1 MLLSLRSNPQIQK
14 YLYKIV
20 IVCVQA
26 VSITWSKL
34 VFGRAITVIADI
46 RLILEGN

>member
-1 MLLSLRSNPQIQK
+1 MMIKSNSQIQK

-20 IVCVQA
+20 IVCISQ
-26 VSITWSKL
+26 SI
-34 VFGRAITVIADI
+34 IADI